1 MKINLAV
8 LFGGRSVEHEVS
20 VISACQAMASMNT
33 AKYNMVPVYMT
44 KHSEFYTGENLM
56 DISNYTDIS
65 SLLKECTECGF
76 ERGGGK
82 VQKIRQKMKELG
94 SKLMNDVD
102 IAFPIAHGTYVE
114 DGALQGY
121 LQTLDLPYVGCDVL
135 ASAVGMDKYVMKIL
149 LKEAGFPVL
158 DCCRFSSFDLDRIDK
173 CADEVEKKFGYPVIV
188 KPINLGSS
196 VGISKA
202 SDRDG
207 LVKSIESAFEF
218 SDRILVEPAVV
229 QLKEINCSV
238 VGDSESAEA
247 SVCEE
252 PVQASDEDIL
262 SFEQKY
268 VGGGKSGG
276 SKGMASLKRK
286 IPAEISQEQ
295 ENTIRTLAVD
305 AFRYL
310 GCNGVTRIDFMIDM
324 ATDKIYINE
333 INTIPGSLAFYLWEA
348 KGVKYPALLEKMIQ
362 LALKRHR
369 QGQKINYTFDNNI
382 LSMGGSFGSK
392 GSKGSKFQRCS
403 FPTCSL
409 PCPACLS

>member
-20 VISACQAMASMNT
+20 VISAVQAMASMNKE
-33 AKYNMVPVYMT
+33 KYNIIPVYMT
-44 KHSEFYTGENLM
+44 KKSEFFTGEKLM
-56 DISNYTDIS
+56 DINSYKDIS
-65 SLLKECTECGF
+65 ALLKECTECVF
-76 ERGGGK
+76 VRSEGK
-82 VQKIRQKMKELG
+82 VQLIRQKMKKFG
-94 SKLMNDVD
+94 SNLISDVD
-102 IAFPIAHGTYVE
+102 IAFPIVHGTNVE

-158 DCCRFSSFDLDRIDK
+158 DCCRFSAFELDKIDE
-173 CADEVEKKFGYPVIV
+173 CADKVEKKFGYPVIV

-202 SDRDG
+202 KDRDG
-207 LVKSIESAFEF
+207 LIKSMEDAFAF

-229 QLKEINCSV
+229 KLKEINCSV

-252 PVQASDEDIL
+252 PVQAIDEDIL
-262 SFEQKY
+262 SFDQKY
-268 VGGGKSGG
+268 VGG

-286 IPAEISQEQ
+286 IPAEISKEQ
-295 ENTIRTLAVD
+295 EETIRTLAVD

-310 GCNGVTRIDFMIDM
+310 DCNGVTRIDFMIDIE
-324 ATDKIYINE
+324 TDKIYINE

-362 LALKRHR
+362 LAMKRHR
-369 QGQKINYTFDNNI
+369 QGEKINYTFDNNI
-382 LSMGGSFGSK
+382 LSMGGSFGAK
-392 GSKGSKFQRCS
+392 GSKGSKF
-403 FPTCSL
+403 
-409 PCPACLS
+409 

>member
-1 MKINLAV
+1 
-8 LFGGRSVEHEVS
+8 
-20 VISACQAMASMNT
+20 
-33 AKYNMVPVYMT
+33 
-44 KHSEFYTGENLM
+44 
-56 DISNYTDIS
+56 
-65 SLLKECTECGF
+65 
-76 ERGGGK
+76 
-82 VQKIRQKMKELG
+82 
-94 SKLMNDVD
+94 
-102 IAFPIAHGTYVE
+102 VE

-121 LQTLDLPYVGCDVL
+121 LQTLDIPYVGCDVL

-158 DCCRFSSFDLDRIDK
+158 DCCRFASFDLDRIDD

-202 SDRDG
+202 NDR
-207 LVKSIESAFEF
+207 KSLINSMESAFEF

-229 QLKEINCSV
+229 ELKEINCAV

-252 PVQASDEDIL
+252 PVQAKDDDIL

-286 IPAEISQEQ
+286 IPADISAEQ
-295 ENTIRTLAVD
+295 EETIRRLAVE
-305 AFRYL
+305 AFRSL
-310 GCNGVTRIDFMIDM
+310 GCNGVSRIDFMIDM
-324 ATDKIYINE
+324 KSDKIYINE
-333 INTIPGSLAFYLWEA
+333 INTIPGSLAFYLWEP
-348 KGVKYPALLEKMIQ
+348 KGVKYPQLLEKLIQ

-369 QGQKINYTFDNNI
+369 QAEKINYTFDSNI
-382 LSMGGSFGSK
+382 LSMGGSFGAK
-392 GSKGSKFQRCS
+392 GSKGSKF
-403 FPTCSL
+403 
-409 PCPACLS
+409 

>member
-20 VISACQAMASMNT
+20 VISAVQAMTSMNKE
-33 AKYNMVPVYMT
+33 KYNIIPVYMT
-44 KHSEFYTGENLM
+44 KKSEFYTGELL
-56 DISNYTDIS
+56 TDINS
-65 SLLKECTECGF
+65 YRDIPALLKECTECVF
-76 ERGGGK
+76 VRSEGK
-82 VQKIRQKMKELG
+82 VQLIRQKMKKFG
-94 SKLMNDVD
+94 SNVISDID
-102 IAFPIAHGTYVE
+102 IAFPIVHGTNVE

-158 DCCRFSSFDLDRIDK
+158 DCCRFASFDMERLEE
-173 CADEVEKKFGYPVIV
+173 CAGEVERKFGYPVIV

-202 SDRDG
+202 DDRGG
-207 LVKSIESAFEF
+207 LIKSMENAFEF

-252 PVQASDEDIL
+252 PVQASGEDIL

-276 SKGMASLKRK
+276 SKGMASLKRR
-286 IPAEISQEQ
+286 IPAEITPEQ
-295 ENTIRTLAVD
+295 ESAIRTLAVD

-310 GCNGVTRIDFMIDM
+310 GCNGVTRIDFMIDL
-324 ATDKIYINE
+324 ATED
-333 INTIPGSLAFYLWEA
+333 
-348 KGVKYPALLEKMIQ
+348 
-362 LALKRHR
+362 
-369 QGQKINYTFDNNI
+369 
-382 LSMGGSFGSK
+382 SK
-392 GSKGSKFQRCS
+392 
-403 FPTCSL
+403 
-409 PCPACLS
+409 

>member
-20 VISACQAMASMNT
+20 VISAVQAMASMNKD
-33 AKYNMVPVYMT
+33 KYNIVPVYMT
-44 KHSEFYTGENLM
+44 KSNEFYTGEKLM
-56 DISNYTDIS
+56 DINSFKDIPA
-65 SLLKECTECGF
+65 LLKECTECVF
-76 ERGGGK
+76 VRTEGK
-82 VQKIRQKMKELG
+82 VQLIRQKTKKFG
-94 SKLMNDVD
+94 SNVISDIDV
-102 IAFPIAHGTYVE
+102 AFPIVHGTNVE

-121 LQTLDLPYVGCDVL
+121 LHTLNLPYVGCDVL

-158 DCCRFSSFDLDRIDK
+158 DCCRFASFDLDRIDE
-173 CADEVEKKFGYPVIV
+173 CIAEVEKKFSYPVIV

-202 SDRDG
+202 KDRDG
-207 LVKSIESAFEF
+207 LVKSIEEAFQF
-218 SDRILVEPAVV
+218 ADRILVEPAVV

-238 VGDSESAEA
+238 VGDSEEAEA

-252 PVQASDEDIL
+252 PVQASDDDIL
-262 SFEQKY
+262 SYEQKY

-276 SKGMASLKRK
+276 SKGMATLKRK
-286 IPAEISQEQ
+286 IPADITAEQ
-295 ENTIRTLAVD
+295 DEFIRKTAVD

-324 ATDKIYINE
+324 ATDKVYINE
-333 INTIPGSLAFYLWEA
+333 INTIPGSLAFYLWEP
-348 KGVKYPALLEKMIQ
+348 KGVKYPELLERMIQ

-369 QGQKINYTFDNNI
+369 QGEKINYTFDTNI
-382 LSMGGSFGSK
+382 LSMGGSFGAK
-392 GSKGSKFQRCS
+392 GSKR
-403 FPTCSL
+403 
-409 PCPACLS
+409 

>member
-20 VISACQAMASMNT
+20 VISAVQAMASMNKE
-33 AKYNMVPVYMT
+33 KYNIVPVYMT
-44 KHSEFYTGENLM
+44 KSNEFYTGEKLM
-56 DISNYTDIS
+56 DINSFKDIPA
-65 SLLKECTECGF
+65 LLKECTECVF
-76 ERGGGK
+76 VRTEGK
-82 VQKIRQKMKELG
+82 VQLIRQKTKKFG
-94 SKLMNDVD
+94 SNVISDIDV
-102 IAFPIAHGTYVE
+102 AFPIVHGTNVE

-121 LQTLDLPYVGCDVL
+121 LHTLNLPYVGCDVL

-158 DCCRFSSFDLDRIDK
+158 DCCRFASFDLDRIDE
-173 CADEVEKKFGYPVIV
+173 CIAEVEKKFSYPVIV

-202 SDRDG
+202 KDRDG
-207 LVKSIESAFEF
+207 LVKSIEEAFQF
-218 SDRILVEPAVV
+218 ADRILVEPAVV

-238 VGDSESAEA
+238 VGDSEEAEA

-252 PVQASDEDIL
+252 PVQASDDDIL
-262 SFEQKY
+262 SYEQKY

-276 SKGMASLKRK
+276 SKGMATLKRK
-286 IPAEISQEQ
+286 IPADITAEQ
-295 ENTIRTLAVD
+295 DEFIRKTAVD

-324 ATDKIYINE
+324 ATDKVYINE
-333 INTIPGSLAFYLWEA
+333 INTIPGSLAFYLWEP
-348 KGVKYPALLEKMIQ
+348 KGVKYPELLERMIQ

-369 QGQKINYTFDNNI
+369 QGEKINYTFDTNI
-382 LSMGGSFGSK
+382 LSMGGSFGAK
-392 GSKGSKFQRCS
+392 GSKR
-403 FPTCSL
+403 
-409 PCPACLS
+409 

>member
-33 AKYNMVPVYMT
+33 EKYNIVPVYMT
-44 KHSEFYTGENLM
+44 KKSEFYTGEKLM
-56 DISNYTDIS
+56 DINNYKDIPA
-65 SLLKECTECGF
+65 LLKECTECVF
-76 ERGGGK
+76 VRSEGK
-82 VQKIRQKMKELG
+82 VQLIRQKMKKFG
-94 SKLMNDVD
+94 SNLISDID
-102 IAFPIAHGTYVE
+102 IAFPIVHGTNVE

-158 DCCRFSSFDLDRIDK
+158 DCCRFSSFDLDRIDE

-286 IPAEISQEQ
+286 IPAEISKEQ
-295 ENTIRTLAVD
+295 EETIRTLAVD

-382 LSMGGSFGSK
+382 LSMGGSFGAK
-392 GSKGSKFQRCS
+392 GSKGSKF
-403 FPTCSL
+403 
-409 PCPACLS
+409 

>member
-1 MKINLAV
+1 MKTNLVV

-20 VISACQAMASMNT
+20 VISAVQAMASMDKE
-33 AKYNMVPVYMT
+33 KYNIIPVYMT
-44 KHSEFYTGENLM
+44 KKSEFYTGEKLM
-56 DISNYTDIS
+56 DINNYKDIP
-65 SLLKECTECGF
+65 SLLKECTECVF
-76 ERGGGK
+76 VRSEGK
-82 VQKIRQKMKELG
+82 VQLIRQKMKKFG
-94 SKLMNDVD
+94 SNLISDVD
-102 IAFPIAHGTYVE
+102 IAFPIVHGTNVE

-158 DCCRFSSFDLDRIDK
+158 DCCRFSSFELDREEE
-173 CADEVEKKFGYPVIV
+173 CADEVEKKFSYPVIV

-202 SDRDG
+202 DNREALLKAMED
-207 LVKSIESAFEF
+207 AFAF
-218 SDRILVEPAVV
+218 ADRILVEPAVV
-229 QLKEINCSV
+229 QLKEINCAV

-252 PVQASDEDIL
+252 PVQASGDDIL
-262 SFEQKY
+262 SYEQKY

-286 IPAEISQEQ
+286 IPADITPQQDEA
-295 ENTIRTLAVD
+295 IRKLAVD
-305 AFRYL
+305 AFRSL
-310 GCNGVTRIDFMIDM
+310 GCNGVTRIDFMIDL

-333 INTIPGSLAFYLWEA
+333 INTIPGSLAFYLWEP

-369 QGQKINYTFDNNI
+369 QAEKINYTFDTNI
-382 LSMGGSFGSK
+382 LSMGGSFGAK
-392 GSKGSKFQRCS
+392 GSKR
-403 FPTCSL
+403 
-409 PCPACLS
+409 

>member
-20 VISACQAMASMNT
+20 VISAVQAMASINKE
-33 AKYNMVPVYMT
+33 KYNIIPVYMT
-44 KHSEFYTGENLM
+44 KKSEFWTGEKLM
-56 DISNYTDIS
+56 DINNFKDIPA
-65 SLLKECTECGF
+65 LLSECTECVF
-76 ERGGGK
+76 VRSEGK
-82 VQKIRQKMKELG
+82 VQLIRQKMKKFG
-94 SKLMNDVD
+94 SNLISDVD
-102 IAFPIAHGTYVE
+102 IAFPIVHGTNVE

-135 ASAVGMDKYVMKIL
+135 ASAVGMDKFVMKIL
-149 LKEAGFPVL
+149 LKDAGFPVL
-158 DCCRFSSFDLDRIDK
+158 DCCRFSAFEIDHIED
-173 CADEVEKKFGYPVIV
+173 CAKQVEEKFGYPVIV

-202 SDRDG
+202 KDHDILITSM
-207 LVKSIESAFEF
+207 EEAFQF
-218 SDRILVEPAVV
+218 SDRILVEPCVV
-229 QLKEINCSV
+229 KLKEINCSV

-276 SKGMASLKRK
+276 SKGMATLKRK
-286 IPAEISQEQ
+286 IPADITPEQ
-295 ENTIRTLAVD
+295 DEFIRKTAVD

-310 GCNGVTRIDFMIDM
+310 GCNGVTRIDFMMDM
-324 ATDKIYINE
+324 ATEKIYINE
-333 INTIPGSLAFYLWEA
+333 INTIPGSLAFYLWEP
-348 KGVKYPALLEKMIQ
+348 KGVKYPELLERLIQ
-362 LALKRHR
+362 LALKRYR
-369 QGQKINYTFDNNI
+369 QGEKINYTFDTNI

-392 GSKGSKFQRCS
+392 GSKR
-403 FPTCSL
+403 
-409 PCPACLS
+409 

>member
-20 VISACQAMASMNT
+20 VISAVQAMASMNKE
-33 AKYNMVPVYMT
+33 KYNIIPVYMT
-44 KHSEFYTGENLM
+44 KKSEFYTGEKLM
-56 DISNYTDIS
+56 DINSFKDIPA
-65 SLLKECTECGF
+65 LLKECTECVF
-76 ERGGGK
+76 VRSEGK
-82 VQKIRQKMKELG
+82 VQLVRQKMKKFG
-94 SKLMNDVD
+94 SNLISDID
-102 IAFPIAHGTYVE
+102 IAFPIVHGTNVE

-158 DCCRFSSFDLDRIDK
+158 DCCRFAAFDLDRIEE

-202 SDRDG
+202 KDRSG
-207 LVKSIESAFEF
+207 LIKSMEDAFAF

-238 VGDSESAEA
+238 LGDSESAEA

-268 VGGGKSGG
+268 VGGGGKSGG

-286 IPAEISQEQ
+286 IPADISPEQ
-295 ENTIRTLAVD
+295 EETIRRLAVD
-305 AFRYL
+305 AFRCL

-333 INTIPGSLAFYLWEA
+333 INTIPGSLAFYLWEP
-348 KGVKYPALLEKMIQ
+348 KGVKYPELLERMIQ

-369 QGQKINYTFDNNI
+369 QAAKINYTFDSNI
-382 LSMGGSFGSK
+382 LSMGGSFGAK
-392 GSKGSKFQRCS
+392 GSKC
-403 FPTCSL
+403 
-409 PCPACLS
+409 

>member
-8 LFGGRSVEHEVS
+8 IFGGRSVEHEVS
-20 VISACQAMASMNT
+20 VISAVQAMASINKE
-33 AKYNMVPVYMT
+33 KYNIVPVYMT
-44 KHSEFYTGENLM
+44 KKSEFYTGEKLM
-56 DISNYTDIS
+56 DINAFKDIPA
-65 SLLKECTECGF
+65 LLKECTECVF
-76 ERGGGK
+76 VRSEGK
-82 VQKIRQKMKELG
+82 VQLIRQKMKKFG
-94 SKLMNDVD
+94 SNVISDID
-102 IAFPIAHGTYVE
+102 IAFPIVHGTNVE

-135 ASAVGMDKYVMKIL
+135 ASAVGMDKFVMKIL
-149 LKEAGFPVL
+149 LKDAGFPVL
-158 DCCRFSSFDLDRIDK
+158 DCCRFSAYEIDRIED
-173 CADEVEKKFGYPVIV
+173 CAKQVEEKFGYPVIV

-202 SDRDG
+202 KDHSS
-207 LVKSIESAFEF
+207 LLNSMEEAFQF
-218 SDRILVEPAVV
+218 SDRILVEPCVV
-229 QLKEINCSV
+229 NLKEINCSV

-276 SKGMASLKRK
+276 SKGMATLKRK
-286 IPAEISQEQ
+286 IPADITSEQ
-295 ENTIRTLAVD
+295 DEFIRKTAVD

-324 ATDKIYINE
+324 DTSKVYINE
-333 INTIPGSLAFYLWEA
+333 INTIPGSLAFYLWEP
-348 KGVKYPALLEKMIQ
+348 KGVKYPELLERLIQ
-362 LALKRHR
+362 LALKRYR
-369 QGQKINYTFDNNI
+369 QCEKINYTFDTNI

-392 GSKGSKFQRCS
+392 GSKR
-403 FPTCSL
+403 
-409 PCPACLS
+409 

>member
-20 VISACQAMASMNT
+20 VISAVQAMASINKE
-33 AKYNMVPVYMT
+33 KYNIIPVYMT
-44 KHSEFYTGENLM
+44 KKSEFYTSEKML
-56 DISNYTDIS
+56 DINSFKDIPA
-65 SLLKECTECGF
+65 LLAESTECVF
-76 ERGGGK
+76 VRSEGK
-82 VQKIRQKMKELG
+82 VQLVRQKIKKFG
-94 SKLMNDVD
+94 SNLISDVD
-102 IAFPIAHGTYVE
+102 IAFPIVHGTNVE

-158 DCCRFSSFDLDRIDK
+158 DCCRFSSYEIDDMDNMI
-173 CADEVEKKFGYPVIV
+173 AQVEAKFGYPVIV

-202 SDRDG
+202 KDRDS
-207 LVKSIESAFEF
+207 LINSIEEAFQF
-218 SDRILVEPAVV
+218 ADRILVEPAVV

-238 VGDSESAEA
+238 VGDSEEAEA

-252 PVQASDEDIL
+252 PVQASSDEIL
-262 SFEQKY
+262 SYDQKY
-268 VGGGKSGG
+268 KGDGGKNGSKSGGG
-276 SKGMASLKRK
+276 SKGMATLKRK
-286 IPAEISQEQ
+286 IPAEITPEQ
-295 ENTIRTLAVD
+295 DEFIRRTAVD

-324 ATDKIYINE
+324 ATDKVYINE
-333 INTIPGSLAFYLWEA
+333 INTIPGSLAFYLWEP
-348 KGVKYPALLEKMIQ
+348 KGVKYPELLERLIQ
-362 LALKRHR
+362 LALKRYR
-369 QGQKINYTFDNNI
+369 QSEKISYTFDTNI

-392 GSKGSKFQRCS
+392 GSKR
-403 FPTCSL
+403 
-409 PCPACLS
+409 